1 MLAKIVKWE
10 FWLNGYNGNLSPFP
24 ISQSNLYFNI
34 SGGIDDYNDCISD
47 DFRLTSV
54 YFDEEN
60 DAEIVWQIG
69 YELLSLY
76 NGVSSIIDKENRKLT
91 LPVLL
96 HNGGR
101 VLKSPRRN
109 TFALLGRPSISSL
122 LYNQEFQKAKNSNTR
137 FLMINLATEREDVYL
152 ILKYFDLDGSYINYY
167 KILETL
173 ESLSKKTEIL
183 ISIDKSLRKRFT
195 NTANN
200 YTLSGLDS
208 RHGFKEVIKENK
220 TPSMDL
226 HEAHSFVASIA
237 QQYLNNLANGII
249 CGKYNKS
256 FNID

>member
-1 MLAKIVKWE
+1 MLAEIVKWE

-24 ISQSNLYFNI
+24 ISQANLYFNI
-34 SGGIDDYNDCISD
+34 SGGMDYHNDCISD

-96 HNGGR
+96 RNGGR
-101 VLKSPRRN
+101 VIKSPRRN
-109 TFALLGRPSISSL
+109 TFALLGKPNISSL
-122 LYNQEFQKAKNSNTR
+122 LYNQEFQKAKDSDPR

-173 ESLSKKTEIL
+173 ESLSKKTEIP
-183 ISIDKSLRKRFT
+183 ISIDKNLRKAFT

-220 TPSMDL
+220 TPSMEL

-237 QQYLNNLANGII
+237 QQYLNNLTNGII